1 MARIL
6 IIDDDPDTRLML
18 EEILKSACHQTV
30 TAADGKEGVK
40 QYLANPADLVITDIF
55 MPDQDGFQTITE
67 LRKQFPSV
75 SIIAISGK
83 DSVVGILSIARTLGA
98 VGVLQKPFTPAQ
110 LLTAADN
117 ALRSKPPGT

>member
-18 EEILKSACHQTV
+18 EDILKPAGHQTI

-40 QYLANPADLVITDIF
+40 QYLASPADLVITDIF
-55 MPDQDGFQTITE
+55 MPDQDGFQTILE
-67 LRKQFPSV
+67 LRRQFPTV

-83 DSVVGILSIARTLGA
+83 DSVVGILSIAHTLGA
-98 VGVLQKPFTPAQ
+98 AEVLQKPFTPAQ

-117 ALRSKPPGT
+117 ALRRQPPGA

>member
-6 IIDDDPDTRLML
+6 IIDDDADTWLML
-18 EEILKSACHQTV
+18 EEILKSARHQTV

-55 MPDQDGFQTITE
+55 MPDQDGFQTIAE
-67 LRKQFPSV
+67 LRKQFPTV

-83 DSVVGILSIARTLGA
+83 DSVAGILSIARTLGA
-98 VGVLQKPFTPAQ
+98 AEVLQKPFTPAQ
-110 LLTAADN
+110 LLSAADKV
-117 ALRSKPPGT
+117 LRTQSPAS

>member
-6 IIDDDPDTRLML
+6 IIDDDADTRLML
-18 EEILKSACHQTV
+18 EEILKPAGHQIV

-55 MPDQDGFQTITE
+55 MPDQDGFQTIAE
-67 LRKQFPSV
+67 LRKQFPAV

-98 VGVLQKPFTPAQ
+98 VDVLQKPFTPAQ

-117 ALRSKPPGT
+117 ALRKKPPGA

>member
-6 IIDDDPDTRLML
+6 IIDDDPDTRSML
-18 EEILKSACHQTV
+18 EDVLKSARHQTV

-55 MPDQDGFQTITE
+55 MPNQDGFQTIAE
-67 LRKQFPSV
+67 LRKQFPAV

-83 DSVVGILSIARTLGA
+83 DSVAGILSIARTLGA
-98 VGVLQKPFTPAQ
+98 TEVLQKPFTPAQ

-117 ALRSKPPGT
+117 ALRRQPPGA